1 MRKVKC
7 EMTLI
12 GRSVAVKQHVC
23 CVT

>member
-12 GRSVAVKQHVC
+12 GRSVAVKQHDC
-23 CVT
+23 CDT